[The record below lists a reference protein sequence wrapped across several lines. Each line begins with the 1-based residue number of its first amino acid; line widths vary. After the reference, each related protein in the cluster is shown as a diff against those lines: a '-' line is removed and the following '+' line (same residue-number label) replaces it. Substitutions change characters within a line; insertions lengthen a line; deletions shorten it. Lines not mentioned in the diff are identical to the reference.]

1 MTDRAGVPTHNH
13 RLSAG
18 RRDGDRV
25 TPLELFFD
33 LVFVLAITQCS
44 TLMSHHP
51 SWSGIGQGLLALAV
65 LWWSWVGYA
74 WLTSVVDPEE
84 GAVRIVIFV
93 AMAGQLVAA
102 LCVPQA
108 FGHLALTFALSY
120 GVVRVAHIALF
131 VLASNDDPEL
141 RASVRGLAVST
152 TVGVGLLVAAA
163 FVHGAARPILW
174 LVALALDAGA
184 PYFFWS
190 AGWRLEP
197 SHFAERHGLV
207 VLIALGE
214 SIIAL
219 GVGSQV
225 GVDAGVIAAAVAGV
239 ALAAAMWW
247 AYFDVGA
254 ILAARALVEAP
265 TGQVQNEM
273 ARDAY
278 SYLHYPIVAGIVL
291 VALGLEETLAHHAE
305 HLDTLHATALVGG
318 LALYFLAQVLFK
330 RRAMGVTSVPR
341 LAATAALAALV
352 PLATHVPALAALI
365 GAVVV
370 AWVLVVFETFHF
382 AALRDEVRHR
392 G

>member
-1 MTDRAGVPTHNH
+1 M
-13 RLSAG
+13 
-18 RRDGDRV
+18 
-25 TPLELFFD
+25 
-33 LVFVLAITQCS
+33 
-44 TLMSHHP
+44 
-51 SWSGIGQGLLALAV
+51 
-65 LWWSWVGYA
+65 
-74 WLTSVVDPEE
+74 
-84 GAVRIVIFV
+84 
-93 AMAGQLVAA
+93 
-102 LCVPQA
+102 
-108 FGHLALTFALSY
+108 
-120 GVVRVAHIALF
+120 VRVAHIALF
-131 VLASNDDPEL
+131 VIASTDDPEL
-141 RASVRGLAVST
+141 RASVRGLALST
-152 TVGVGLLVAAA
+152 AVGVGVLVAAA

-190 AGWRLEP
+190 SGWRLEP

-219 GVGSQV
+219 GVGSEV
-225 GVDAGVIAAAVAGV
+225 GVDAGVITAAVAGV

-291 VALGLEETLAHHAE
+291 VALGLEETLAHASE
-305 HLDTLHATALVGG
+305 HLDTVHATALVGG

-330 RRAMGVTSVPR
+330 RRAMGVTSLPR
-341 LAATAALAALV
+341 LAAAV
-352 PLATHVPALAALI
+352 ALAALI
-365 GAVVV
+365 PVATRVPALVALIVVVVV

-392 G
+392 GRVGPETLTRPSDTLPMPCQGDVRTRGRSWT